1 MTVYSTQS
9 KMKRVREIGVFE
21 TVYGIESD
29 MKSGM
34 ETWVWKCDKKEI
46 GIEMDKISYK
56 FTRI

>member
-1 MTVYSTQS
+1 
-9 KMKRVREIGVFE
+9 MKRVREIGVFE

-34 ETWVWKCDKKEI
+34 ATWVWKCDKKEI